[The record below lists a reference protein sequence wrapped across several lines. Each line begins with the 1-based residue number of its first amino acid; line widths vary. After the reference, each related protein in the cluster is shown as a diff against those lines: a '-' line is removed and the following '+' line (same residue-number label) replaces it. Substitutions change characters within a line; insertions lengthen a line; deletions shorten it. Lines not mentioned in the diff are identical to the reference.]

1 MEALSPEWDPSM
13 SSLADRTL
21 IIRKLRH
28 DEGDLYCEFL
38 LSLDFETRRNRFCGG
53 VSDAYLCQHAN
64 RILSSGAVLYGC
76 FQEGRLRGVAELHA
90 AAPGEPAE
98 AAFVVSPDLRD
109 HGIGTALLDAI
120 VLAARN
126 RNRPVVQVT
135 CLRTNEAMRRLAQ
148 KAEARMVLTFAEAA
162 GEIHAPRP
170 TAMSWLREAF
180 VDAFDTVIYT
190 MRWPIKDAQ
199 TT

>member
-1 MEALSPEWDPSM
+1 M
-13 SSLADRTL
+13 SSPTAQS
-21 IIRKLRH
+21 IITRKLRH

-38 LSLDFETRRNRFCGG
+38 ISLDAETRRNRFCGG
-53 VSDAYLCQHAN
+53 VSDAYLCQHAK
-64 RILSSGAVLYGC
+64 RILSSDAVLYGT
-76 FQEGRLRGVAELHA
+76 FQEERLRGVAELHV

-126 RNRPVVQVT
+126 RNHPVIRVT

-148 KAEARMVLTFAEAA
+148 KADARLVLTYDEAA
-162 GEIHAPRP
+162 GEIYAPRP
-170 TAMSWLREAF
+170 NALSWLREAF
-180 VDAFDTVIYT
+180 VDVFDTVIYT
-190 MRWPIKDAQ
+190 MRLPKKEPEAA
-199 TT
+199 